1 MGETIKDEWVIK
13 ESCAFK
19 LLGRQERVNNLRY
32 KRRGLALG
40 NVLLNLHCYLGHLR
54 R

>member
-19 LLGRQERVNNLRY
+19 LLDRQERVNNLGY
-32 KRRGLALG
+32 IRRGLALG
-40 NVLLNLHCYLGHLR
+40 NVLLNFKYYLA
-54 R
+54 